1 MKVLHEHVAVITGAS
16 SGIGR
21 AVALHFASRGARVVL
36 AARDE
41 TRLGSVAEQANA
53 LGGEALAV
61 TTDVTDEAQVQALVD
76 RALSDY
82 KDIHTLVNCA
92 GISGPWVSAERIP
105 TPDWRQVLDVNL
117 TGTYLCCRAVLPT
130 MIAHRRGH
138 IINISSDSGK
148 RGEAGGAAYCAS
160 KFGVMGFSQAL
171 SADMLPHGVSVHAIC
186 PGYVDTPWYDQEPDA
201 PREQM
206 LKPEDIAELAFYLSM
221 LPSRVILEEVVLQPR
236 GMILREG

>member
-1 MKVLHEHVAVITGAS
+1 M
-16 SGIGR
+16 
-21 AVALHFASRGARVVL
+21 VL

-160 KFGVMGFSQAL
+160 KFGVVGFSQAL

-201 PREQM
+201 PRELM

-236 GMILREG
+236 GMILREE